1 MKPTLN
7 KTRGLVLLGGTLFFS
22 GGAWADELV
31 PVASLEVKE
40 RIRTIDQIN
49 VTAETDKIA
58 EAPSTEAV
66 ADLLEEARLIDA
78 EDTADV
84 AE

>member
-7 KTRGLVLLGGTLFFS
+7 TACGLALLTSLTVFTP
-22 GGAWADELV
+22 GAWADGLV

-49 VTAETDKIA
+49 VSAETEKIA

-78 EDTADV
+78 EESAQID
-84 AE
+84 E